1 MALASHNKDFHRHL
15 LRISRTPMF
24 ERKEVAATRL
34 PTSLKGSP
42 DPTEM
47 LAHPKRVLG
56 SRSTRP
62 GLGSCGCVGRKEGKK
77 MSRHQ
82 GGWAQTTA
90 RVLSHVLMVSR
101 VAERT
106 ITAQDQ
112 AAIDKVW
119 AHVGVRRDEY
129 DDSGQWKKVAL
140 ERREGVRQRL
150 FYGFRDA
157 FRALDPEVLGRSD
170 VAGAAFLP
178 GGRASRAGQA
188 RREFKR
194 AHLLDWGNRLLAA
207 EAANVAPPPPP
218 PPSAAE
224 AAAASVANE
233 SSDEDS
239 TDPDT
244 AISLTIASLPEDIR
258 STVEGIMERAA
269 TAGYE
274 LSDWDELLRYARRRK
289 VEAAVLNAGD
299 SESYSRAANELG
311 AVNAAW
317 ERVMPPAAPSQFD
330 EHDSKSQAGGES
342 VFSFSGLS
350 FVSRG
355 EALQHLHRDMIDNR
369 VSVDNIPGL
378 KKKKKKKKLPVK
390 KAIAKDFNN
399 FGKKIR
405 KAFNIP

>member
-1 MALASHNKDFHRHL
+1 MALASRTNNLHRQL
-15 LRISRTPMF
+15 LKVSRTPMF
-24 ERKEVAATRL
+24 GRIERAAARL

-42 DPTEM
+42 DSRCSRIQS
-47 LAHPKRVLG
+47 LA
-56 SRSTRP
+56 
-62 GLGSCGCVGRKEGKK
+62 KK

-82 GGWAQTTA
+82 GDWAQTTA

-129 DDSGQWKKVAL
+129 DDSGQWKKVAPA
-140 ERREGVRQRL
+140 RREGVRQRL
-150 FYGFRDA
+150 VDGYRDA
-157 FRALDPEVLGRSD
+157 FRASDPDVLGRSD
-170 VAGAAFLP
+170 APRTAFLP

-218 PPSAAE
+218 PPPPPSAAE
-224 AAAASVANE
+224 APAASVANE

-258 STVEGIMERAA
+258 STVEGIVERAA
-269 TAGYE
+269 AAGYE
-274 LSDWDELLRYARRRK
+274 LSDWDELLRYARNRY
-289 VEAAVLNAGD
+289 VEAAVD
-299 SESYSRAANELG
+299 PDRYAAAADELG
-311 AVNAAW
+311 AVNAA
-317 ERVMPPAAPSQFD
+317 RDRIIAPAAPS
-330 EHDSKSQAGGES
+330 ES
-342 VFSFSGLS
+342 VSRSRSGRDGASASSDWELCSHLSALS
-350 FVSRG
+350 FVSER
-355 EALQHLHRDMIDNR
+355 EALRRLHRDMIDNR
-369 VSVDNIPGL
+369 VSVGTIPGL
-378 KKKKKKKKLPVK
+378 RMKKTKRQLKKVGKVIEKEL
-390 KAIAKDFNN
+390 NSW
-399 FGKKIR
+399 GKKIG
-405 KAFNIP
+405 KAFKM

>member
-1 MALASHNKDFHRHL
+1 
-15 LRISRTPMF
+15 
-24 ERKEVAATRL
+24 
-34 PTSLKGSP
+34 
-42 DPTEM
+42 
-47 LAHPKRVLG
+47 
-56 SRSTRP
+56 
-62 GLGSCGCVGRKEGKK
+62 

-82 GGWAQTTA
+82 GDWAQTTA

-129 DDSGQWKKVAL
+129 DDSGQWKKVAPA
-140 ERREGVRQRL
+140 RREGVRQRL
-150 FYGFRDA
+150 VDGYRDA
-157 FRALDPEVLGRSD
+157 FRASDPDRLGRSD
-170 VAGAAFLP
+170 APRTAFLP

-207 EAANVAPPPPP
+207 EAANDATAANVATEAPPPLPPP

-224 AAAASVANE
+224 AVAASVANE

-269 TAGYE
+269 AAGYE
-274 LSDWDELLRYARRRK
+274 LSDWDELLRYARNRY
-289 VEAAVLNAGD
+289 VEAAVD
-299 SESYSRAANELG
+299 PDRYAAAADELG
-311 AVNAAW
+311 AVNAA
-317 ERVMPPAAPSQFD
+317 RDRIIAPAAPS
-330 EHDSKSQAGGES
+330 ES
-342 VFSFSGLS
+342 VSRSRSGRDGASANSDWELCSHLSALS
-350 FVSRG
+350 FVSER
-355 EALQHLHRDMIDNR
+355 EALQQLHHAMLDDR
-369 VSVDNIPGL
+369 VRVDNIPGL
-378 KKKKKKKKLPVK
+378 KMKKKKKKVK
-390 KAIAKDFNN
+390 KAIAKELNRW
-399 FGKKIR
+399 GKKIE
-405 KAFNIP
+405 KAFKM

>member
-1 MALASHNKDFHRHL
+1 MFG
-15 LRISRTPMF
+15 RI
-24 ERKEVAATRL
+24 ERAATRL

-42 DPTEM
+42 T
-47 LAHPKRVLG
+47 LG
-56 SRSTRP
+56 DARASKEGA
-62 GLGSCGCVGRKEGKK
+62 GLEEYLPWARFLRRVGRKEGKK

-82 GGWAQTTA
+82 GDWAQTTA

-129 DDSGQWKKVAL
+129 DDSGQWKKVAPA
-140 ERREGVRQRL
+140 RREGVRQRL
-150 FYGFRDA
+150 VDGYRDA
-157 FRALDPEVLGRSD
+157 FRALDPDRLGRQD
-170 VAGAAFLP
+170 VARAAFLP

-194 AHLLDWGNRLLAA
+194 VHLLDWGTRLLAA
-207 EAANVAPPPPP
+207 EAANVAPPPPPPPP

-269 TAGYE
+269 AAGYE
-274 LSDWDELLRYARRRK
+274 LSDWDELLRYARNRY
-289 VEAAVLNAGD
+289 VEAAVD
-299 SESYSRAANELG
+299 PDRYAAAADELG
-311 AVNAAW
+311 AVNAA
-317 ERVMPPAAPSQFD
+317 RDRIIAPAAPS
-330 EHDSKSQAGGES
+330 ES
-342 VFSFSGLS
+342 VSRSRSGRDGASVMSDSSLFSNLSALS
-350 FVSRG
+350 FVSER
-355 EALQHLHRDMIDNR
+355 EALLRLHRDMRENR
-369 VSVDNIPGL
+369 VRVDNIPGL
-378 KKKKKKKKLPVK
+378 KMKKKKKKVK
-390 KAIAKDFNN
+390 KAIARELNRW
-399 FGKKIR
+399 GKKIE
-405 KAFNIP
+405 KAFKM

>member
-1 MALASHNKDFHRHL
+1 
-15 LRISRTPMF
+15 
-24 ERKEVAATRL
+24 
-34 PTSLKGSP
+34 
-42 DPTEM
+42 
-47 LAHPKRVLG
+47 
-56 SRSTRP
+56 
-62 GLGSCGCVGRKEGKK
+62 
-77 MSRHQ
+77 MSRHE
-82 GGWAQTTA
+82 GDWTQTTA
-90 RVLSHVLMVSR
+90 RVLSHLRMLSR
-101 VAERT
+101 TGEPN
-106 ITAQDQ
+106 ITAQDK

-129 DDSGQWKKVAL
+129 DSSGQWKKVAW

-150 FYGFRDA
+150 LDGFRDA
-157 FRALDPEVLGRSD
+157 FRASDPDRLGRTD
-170 VAGAAFLP
+170 VARAAFLP

-218 PPSAAE
+218 PPAAE

-239 TDPDT
+239 TDTDT
-244 AISLTIASLPEDIR
+244 AISLTIASLPEDTR
-258 STVEGIMERAA
+258 ATVVAIMERAA
-269 TAGYE
+269 AEGYE
-274 LSDWDELLRYARRRK
+274 LSDWDKLLRYARNRF

-405 KAFNIP
+405 KAFNI

>member
-1 MALASHNKDFHRHL
+1 MPKWNK
-15 LRISRTPMF
+15 
-24 ERKEVAATRL
+24 
-34 PTSLKGSP
+34 
-42 DPTEM
+42 
-47 LAHPKRVLG
+47 
-56 SRSTRP
+56 
-62 GLGSCGCVGRKEGKK
+62 
-77 MSRHQ
+77 
-82 GGWAQTTA
+82 TTA
-90 RVLSHVLMVSR
+90 RVLTRLRDMSLPTVQWQP
-101 VAERT
+101 
-106 ITAQDQ
+106 TAQEK
-112 AAIDKVW
+112 AAIERVW
-119 AHVGVRRDEY
+119 VFVGVRLEEY
-129 DDSGQWKKVAL
+129 KKNWDFVGAGLPKLEKLAL
-140 ERREGVRQRL
+140 RAGVRERL
-150 FYGFRDA
+150 LTVFD
-157 FRALDPEVLGRSD
+157 E
-170 VAGAAFLP
+170 AAFSEDADEANGAL
-178 GGRASRAGQA
+178 GSFQRQ
-188 RREFKR
+188 
-194 AHLLDWGNRLLAA
+194 HLLDWGDRLLAA
-207 EAANVAPPPPP
+207 EAANDATAANLATEAPPPPP
-218 PPSAAE
+218 PLPSAAE

-239 TDPDT
+239 TDTDT
-244 AISLTIASLPEDIR
+244 AISLTIASLPEDTR
-258 STVEGIMERAA
+258 ATVVAIMERAA
-269 TAGYE
+269 AEGYE
-274 LSDWDELLRYARRRK
+274 LSDWDKLLRYARNRF

-405 KAFNIP
+405 KAFNI

>member
-1 MALASHNKDFHRHL
+1 
-15 LRISRTPMF
+15 
-24 ERKEVAATRL
+24 
-34 PTSLKGSP
+34 
-42 DPTEM
+42 
-47 LAHPKRVLG
+47 
-56 SRSTRP
+56 
-62 GLGSCGCVGRKEGKK
+62 

-129 DDSGQWKKVAL
+129 DDSGQWKKVAPA
-140 ERREGVRQRL
+140 RREGVRQRL
-150 FYGFRDA
+150 VDGFRDA
-157 FRALDPEVLGRSD
+157 FRASGPDRLGRSD
-170 VAGAAFLP
+170 APRTAFLP

-207 EAANVAPPPPP
+207 EAANDATAANLATEAPLPPPP

-244 AISLTIASLPEDIR
+244 AISLTIASLPEDTR
-258 STVEGIMERAA
+258 ATVEGIVERAA
-269 TAGYE
+269 AAGYE
-274 LSDWDELLRYARRRK
+274 LSDWDELVHYARNRY
-289 VEAAVLNAGD
+289 VEAAG
-299 SESYSRAANELG
+299 EFG
-311 AVNAAW
+311 AVDAA
-317 ERVMPPAAPSQFD
+317 RDKVLAPAVPDDAPFD
-330 EHDSKSQAGGES
+330 DDLSELYENVSRSRSGRDGAS
-342 VFSFSGLS
+342 VITDFSLSSRLSGLS
-350 FVSRG
+350 FVSQR
-355 EALQHLHRDMIDNR
+355 EALRRLHRDMIDNR
-369 VSVDNIPGL
+369 VSVDTIPGL
-378 KKKKKKKKLPVK
+378 KKTRSKLQ
-390 KAIAKDFNN
+390 KAAR
-399 FGKKIR
+399 KIR
-405 KAFNIP
+405 KAGKKFQSFFTGKR

>member
-1 MALASHNKDFHRHL
+1 MALASRTNNLHRQL
-15 LRISRTPMF
+15 LKVSRTPMF
-24 ERKEVAATRL
+24 GRIERAAARL

-42 DPTEM
+42 DSRCSRIQS
-47 LAHPKRVLG
+47 LA
-56 SRSTRP
+56 
-62 GLGSCGCVGRKEGKK
+62 KK

-82 GGWAQTTA
+82 GDWAQTTA

-129 DDSGQWKKVAL
+129 DDSGQWKKVAPA
-140 ERREGVRQRL
+140 RREGVRQRL
-150 FYGFRDA
+150 LDGFRDA
-157 FRALDPEVLGRSD
+157 FRASDPDELGRSD
-170 VAGAAFLP
+170 APRTAFLP

-207 EAANVAPPPPP
+207 EAANDATAANLATEAPPLPPP

-244 AISLTIASLPEDIR
+244 AISLTIASLPEDTR
-258 STVEGIMERAA
+258 ATVVAIMERAA
-269 TAGYE
+269 AEGYE
-274 LSDWDELLRYARRRK
+274 LSDWDKLLRYARNRF

-405 KAFNIP
+405 KAFNI